1 MLLQHFKHYTC
12 YAVVE
17 ELLQILL
24 LFDVLFTNKD
34 IWPIFKSTICHILL
48 FYSLDHPDLLSDESL
63 DELLTKKFDAKA
75 RLTEMSVNDL
85 FGHWQ

>member
-24 LFDVLFTNKD
+24 LFDVFTNKD
-34 IWPIFKSTICHILL
+34 IWPIFKSTMCHILL
-48 FYSLDHPDLLSDESL
+48 FYSLDHPDLSSDESL
-63 DELLTKKFDAKA
+63 DELLTKKFDQNVSK
-75 RLTEMSVNDL
+75 
-85 FGHWQ
+85 